1 VRKKDLDQLEM
12 IVRKGNLMINCR
24 HLFIDFGLMFEYKND
39 EQPVRLT
46 HLAEPK
52 KQHED
57 AKSFNT
63 RKQALA
69 HLKAGKPI
77 KLARTSNSWNS
88 AESTHL
94 DIKRLNDCYGR
105 SRKIEI
111 LTTDIVKAAT
121 EQDDNSYTIKVRGDL
136 IKGIITP
143 EEIKAIREDSKPYLE
158 WFRFFRVIRK
168 RIRKAMLDGRLNG
181 LLGKFDWIKELKDHD
196 TKMKLLCDKLAELR
210 TAILSY
216 QSVAGDLQEQYKVF
230 IGVQPYEGLYHSLGR
245 IDSNVNNIIEDI
257 NDIEVDA
264 GIRKEEETDE
274 E

>member
-1 VRKKDLDQLEM
+1 MRKKDLDSMEM
-12 IVRKGNLMINCR
+12 IVRKGNLVINYR

-39 EQPVRLT
+39 EQPVSF
-46 HLAEPK
+46 LALGRPQE
-52 KQHED
+52 QHED
-57 AKSFNT
+57 AKTFNF

-77 KLARTSNSWNS
+77 KLARSGYRWASR
-88 AESTHL
+88 EDTHL
-94 DIKRLNDCYGR
+94 DIKRLGDQHRGP
-105 SRKIEI
+105 RKIEI
-111 LTTDIVKAAT
+111 LTTDQVAVPGT
-121 EQDDNSYTIKVRGDL
+121 EDDTEYTVKVRGDL

-181 LLGKFDWIKELKDHD
+181 LLGKFDWIKELKDH
-196 TKMKLLCDKLAELR
+196 TVKMKLLCDKLAELR